1 MVTITWPKQKETEK
15 PQNGQAMTD
24 VQAQSLVDTA
34 IQSLVNLA
42 ITGPM
47 EDMPVSIARGRK
59 TPRIAWLK
67 RNSLNQ
73 NKFSVEV
80 MMDITLVGMRL
91 TCYTNLKVQSVY
103 PK

>member
-42 ITGPM
+42 ITVSGTSGPM

-73 NKFSVEV
+73 KQIQRGGDDGYNIGWHASH
-80 MMDITLVGMRL
+80 LL
-91 TCYTNLKVQSVY
+91 H
-103 PK
+103 